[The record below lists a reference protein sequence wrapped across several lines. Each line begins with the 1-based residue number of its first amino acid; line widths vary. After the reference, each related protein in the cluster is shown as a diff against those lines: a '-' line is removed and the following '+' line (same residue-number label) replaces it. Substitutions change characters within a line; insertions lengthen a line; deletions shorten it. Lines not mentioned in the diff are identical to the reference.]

1 MASSNISIQQR
12 QQRAINLKWGPQ
24 EINGLD
30 QRRAE
35 AIGLEP
41 AVLEVGYGATPTGL
55 PSLFRDAGTCA
66 RFVRRTAEL
75 LLENS
80 QRWKQIE
87 INTRET
93 NKYYKELLVTSR
105 VREAAYRVAADLL
118 TKIIERPSLLN
129 VWENSCPNLL
139 RSKTRELELQTE
151 GTPAYNE
158 ALKEKLRIDLI
169 YDAVAELKK
178 IEQERP
184 LKKKDIA
191 DKQKDVAAMA
201 HAEQAKILKQEA
213 QLAKELKDIGDGSE
227 SILRFSACLQAALP
241 SCELSLSQMELLVL
255 PVEVFSMT
263 HLTLLNV
270 SGNSLKELPSEV
282 SQLSALEKLYVTD
295 NQLRSLPLELH
306 RLLARRHMAPS
317 RPRQRMDRLG
327 VACLP
332 GAQAFNVAHPAL
344 RHRQPA
350 RA

>member
-1 MASSNISIQQR
+1 MYVSLYPITAARVKCKHTRCVGRRSKCASSSCCLDCAQTPDFYASAWTGPGGIKKRKSSDMASSNISIQQR

-139 RSKTRELELQTE
+139 RSKTRELELQASLLCMRTLLE
-151 GTPAYNE
+151 
-158 ALKEKLRIDLI
+158 
-169 YDAVAELKK
+169 
-178 IEQERP
+178 
-184 LKKKDIA
+184 
-191 DKQKDVAAMA
+191 AMA
-201 HAEQAKILKQEA
+201 
-213 QLAKELKDIGDGSE
+213 
-227 SILRFSACLQAALP
+227 AAIP
-241 SCELSLSQMELLVL
+241 SML
-255 PVEVFSMT
+255 
-263 HLTLLNV
+263 
-270 SGNSLKELPSEV
+270 
-282 SQLSALEKLYVTD
+282 
-295 NQLRSLPLELH
+295 
-306 RLLARRHMAPS
+306 
-317 RPRQRMDRLG
+317 
-327 VACLP
+327 
-332 GAQAFNVAHPAL
+332 
-344 RHRQPA
+344 
-350 RA
+350 